1 MTCLQYYGKIV
12 HMSRLE
18 FLGKNIK
25 QAREAREWSQALLA
39 EKLDLSTE
47 YICRVERGQKYMSL
61 RKLFELADL
70 LEIDFC
76 ELTNFR

>member
-1 MTCLQYYGKIV
+1 
-12 HMSRLE
+12 MSRLKI
-18 FLGKNIK
+18 LGKNIK
-25 QAREAREWSQALLA
+25 QAREAKEWSQALLA

-61 RKLFELADL
+61 RKLFELADF

-76 ELTNFR
+76 KLTDFK